1 MSYQKNDMEEKK
13 ELNVNYITFGKYKDK
28 DLTDLLRD
36 RKYCSWLLEQDWFLD
51 SYEYLFNAIKNYDPK
66 IYFFPTKVEDETTSF
81 KNYKYFNLTNVD
93 DLKIKLTEKELFC
106 YKFYLKMIDELLNK
120 IEVNITAKKENPYDI
135 KAPSK
140 WLKILEDEGKELG
153 VTRDDFKEFLNC
165 YELQNLTYI
174 IEDIKKMGNLE
185 YNGANSFKI
194 AKKRSLEQENYWK
207 DILKEKYGDQIACQF
222 KYEISTGTVVTE
234 EKEKKKVKKDKDNC
248 FFDFIRIEKN
258 TIYECKLGLKD
269 FNEEQFN
276 KYISVLDNKYNIIFL
291 ISTDCV
297 INLDLETIYTTNL
310 EKYILYQVNIPLMN
324 NPSKFDEMI
333 FDYDI
338 YGVEDLRSIL

>member
-1 MSYQKNDMEEKK
+1 
-13 ELNVNYITFGKYKDK
+13 
-28 DLTDLLRD
+28 
-36 RKYCSWLLEQDWFLD
+36 
-51 SYEYLFNAIKNYDPK
+51 
-66 IYFFPTKVEDETTSF
+66 
-81 KNYKYFNLTNVD
+81 
-93 DLKIKLTEKELFC
+93 
-106 YKFYLKMIDELLNK
+106 MIDELLNK